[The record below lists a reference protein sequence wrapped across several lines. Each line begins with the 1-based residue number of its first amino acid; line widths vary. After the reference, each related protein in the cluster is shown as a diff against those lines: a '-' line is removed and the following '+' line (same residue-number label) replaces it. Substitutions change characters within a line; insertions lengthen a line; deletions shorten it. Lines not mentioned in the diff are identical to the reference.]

1 MNSFYKNKSITDYFK
16 LIILLIMFLFGLVF
30 KASTRDF
37 ILLVVL
43 VLIEF
48 AFKIGFK
55 YINSI
60 SYTIS
65 NKFYKNLLKMLN
77 IINLEFDFLFVYLF
91 FDSIFE
97 FNIKFFVGI
106 IFCILLVSIFIF
118 SFFISLNLKYEVLI
132 FRMPNE
138 SDRESILEIY
148 LEGAEALKN
157 DGVDQWQG
165 QYVPSF
171 KDIDEH
177 LGIDLYV
184 LEYHRKI
191 VSTVCLVEGIDE
203 DYESINGKWNTS
215 IPYIS
220 IHKVATSNKYKK
232 QSFAKKMMSY
242 IENLAK
248 RKRMDLRIDTHKD
261 NKKMRNFIIS
271 CGYKYTGEVV
281 LQGELERLAYDKKV
295 VYV

>member
-1 MNSFYKNKSITDYFK
+1 MNSFYKNKSITDYVK
-16 LIILLIMFLFGLVF
+16 LILLVIMFLFGFVF
-30 KASTRDF
+30 KASTRDY
-37 ILLVVL
+37 ILLIVL
-43 VLIEF
+43 VLVEF
-48 AFKIGFK
+48 AFKIGFN

-65 NKFYKNLLKMLN
+65 NKFHKNILKMLN
-77 IINLEFDFLFVYLF
+77 IINLEFDFLFIYIF

-106 IFCILLVSIFIF
+106 IFCILVISIIFF
-118 SFFISLNLKYEVLI
+118 SFFISLNLKYEVLK
-132 FRMPNE
+132 FRMANE

-148 LEGAEALKN
+148 LDGAEALKA
-157 DGVDQWQG
+157 DGVNQWQG
-165 QYVPSF
+165 QYIPSF
-171 KDIDEH
+171 KDIDKH

-184 LEYHRKI
+184 LEYHRR
-191 VSTVCLVEGIDE
+191 VLSTACLVEGIDE

-261 NKKMRNFIIS
+261 NKKMRNFIMS
-271 CGYKYTGEVV
+271 CGYKYAGEVI

-295 VYV
+295 L

>member
-1 MNSFYKNKSITDYFK
+1 MNSFYKNKNITDYVK
-16 LIILLIMFLFGLVF
+16 LILLGIMFLLSFVF
-30 KASTRDF
+30 KASTGDY
-37 ILLVVL
+37 ILLIVL
-43 VLIEF
+43 ILIEF

-65 NKFYKNLLKMLN
+65 NKFYKNILNMLN
-77 IINLEFDFLFVYLF
+77 IINFEFEFLFIYIF

-97 FNIKFFVGI
+97 FNIKYLVGI
-106 IFCILLVSIFIF
+106 IFGILVMSIIF
-118 SFFISLNLKYEVLI
+118 FSLFVSLNLKYEVLT
-132 FRMPNE
+132 FRMANE

-148 LEGAEALKN
+148 LEGAEALKT

-165 QYVPSF
+165 QYIPSF

-184 LEYHRKI
+184 LEYHRRV

-203 DYESINGKWNTS
+203 DYENIKGKWNTS

-220 IHKVATSNKYKK
+220 IHKVSTSNKYKK

-295 VYV
+295 L

>member
-1 MNSFYKNKSITDYFK
+1 MNSFYKNKNITDYVK
-16 LIILLIMFLFGLVF
+16 LILLGIMFLLSFVFKSSTGDYILLI
-30 KASTRDF
+30 
-37 ILLVVL
+37 VL
-43 VLIEF
+43 ILIEF

-65 NKFYKNLLKMLN
+65 NKFYKNILNMLN
-77 IINLEFDFLFVYLF
+77 IINFEFEFLFIYIF

-97 FNIKFFVGI
+97 FNIKYLVGI
-106 IFCILLVSIFIF
+106 IFGILVISIIF
-118 SFFISLNLKYEVLI
+118 FSLFVSLNLKYEVLT
-132 FRMPNE
+132 FRMANE

-148 LEGAEALKN
+148 LEGAEALKT

-203 DYESINGKWNTS
+203 DYENIKGKWNTS

-261 NKKMRNFIIS
+261 NKKMRNFIMS
-271 CGYKYTGEVV
+271 CGYKYAGEVI

-295 VYV
+295 L

>member
-1 MNSFYKNKSITDYFK
+1 MNSFYKNKNITDYVK
-16 LIILLIMFLFGLVF
+16 LILLGIMFLLSFVF
-30 KASTRDF
+30 KASTGDY
-37 ILLVVL
+37 ILLIVL
-43 VLIEF
+43 ILIEF

-65 NKFYKNLLKMLN
+65 NKFYKNILNMLN
-77 IINLEFDFLFVYLF
+77 IINFEFEFLFIYIF
-91 FDSIFE
+91 FDSIFK
-97 FNIKFFVGI
+97 FNIKYLTGI
-106 IFCILLVSIFIF
+106 IFGVLAISIIFF
-118 SFFISLNLKYEVLI
+118 SFFVSLNLKYEVLT
-132 FRMPNE
+132 FRMANE

-148 LEGAEALKN
+148 IEGANALKA

-165 QYVPSF
+165 KYVPSF

-203 DYESINGKWNTS
+203 DYENIKGKWNTS

-220 IHKVATSNKYKK
+220 IHKVATSNEYKK
-232 QSFAKKMMSY
+232 QSFGRKMMSY

-261 NKKMRNFIIS
+261 NKKMRNFIVS
-271 CGYKYTGEVV
+271 CGYKYAGEVV
-281 LQGELERLAYDKKV
+281 LQGELERLAYDKVIVK
-295 VYV
+295 

>member
-1 MNSFYKNKSITDYFK
+1 MNSFYKNKNITDYVK
-16 LIILLIMFLFGLVF
+16 LILLGIMFLLSFVF
-30 KASTRDF
+30 KASTGDY
-37 ILLVVL
+37 ILLIVL
-43 VLIEF
+43 ILIEF
-48 AFKIGFK
+48 AFKIGFN

-77 IINLEFDFLFVYLF
+77 IINLEFESLFIYIF
-91 FDSIFE
+91 FNSIFE

-132 FRMPNE
+132 FRMANE

-148 LEGAEALKN
+148 LEGSNTLKE

-165 QYVPSF
+165 KYVPSF

-184 LEYHRKI
+184 LEYHKRV
-191 VSTVCLVEGIDE
+191 VSTACLVEGIDE
-203 DYESINGKWNTS
+203 DYENIDGKWNTS

-271 CGYKYTGEVV
+271 CGYKYTGEVI
-281 LQGELERLAYDKKV
+281 LQGDLERLAYDKKV
-295 VYV
+295 L

>member
-1 MNSFYKNKSITDYFK
+1 MNSFYKNKSITDNFK
-16 LIILLIMFLFGLVF
+16 LIILLIMFLFGLSF
-30 KASTRDF
+30 KASTGDY
-37 ILLVVL
+37 ILLIVL
-43 VLIEF
+43 MLIEF
-48 AFKIGFK
+48 AFKIGVK

-65 NKFYKNLLKMLN
+65 IKFYKNILKMLN
-77 IINLEFDFLFVYLF
+77 IINFEFNFLFVYLF
-91 FDSIFE
+91 FDSIFK
-97 FNIKFFVGI
+97 FNIKYLTGI
-106 IFCILLVSIFIF
+106 IFGVLAISIILF
-118 SFFISLNLKYEVLI
+118 SFFISLNLKYEVLT
-132 FRMPNE
+132 FRMANE

-148 LEGAEALKN
+148 LEGAEALKT

-203 DYESINGKWNTS
+203 DYENIKGKWNTS

-261 NKKMRNFIIS
+261 NKKMRNFIMS
-271 CGYKYTGEVV
+271 CGYKYAGEVI

-295 VYV
+295 L

>member
-16 LIILLIMFLFGLVF
+16 FIFLSIMFLFGLVF
-30 KASTRDF
+30 KASTGDY

-65 NKFYKNLLKMLN
+65 NKFYKKILKMLN
-77 IINLEFDFLFVYLF
+77 IINFEFDFLFVYLF
-91 FDSIFE
+91 FDSIIK
-97 FNIKFFVGI
+97 FNIKYLVGI
-106 IFCILLVSIFIF
+106 IFSILVMSIIFF
-118 SFFISLNLKYEVLI
+118 SFFVSLNLKYEVLT
-132 FRMPNE
+132 FRMANE
-138 SDRESILEIY
+138 SDRESILNIY
-148 LEGAEALKN
+148 LEGANALKE

-171 KDIDEH
+171 KDVDEH
-177 LGIDLYV
+177 LGVDLYV
-184 LEYHRKI
+184 LEYHKRI
-191 VSTVCLVEGIDE
+191 VSTACLVEGIDE
-203 DYESINGKWNTS
+203 DYENIKGKWNTS

-220 IHKVATSNKYKK
+220 IHKVATSNEYKK
-232 QSFAKKMMSY
+232 QSFGRKMMSY
-242 IENLAK
+242 IENFAK

-271 CGYKYTGEVV
+271 CGYKYTGEVI
-281 LQGELERLAYDKKV
+281 LQGELERLGYDKKV
-295 VYV
+295 V

>member
-1 MNSFYKNKSITDYFK
+1 MNLFCNNKNLSDYVK
-16 LIILLIMFLFGLVF
+16 LIILVIMFLFGLSF
-30 KASTRDF
+30 KASTGDY
-37 ILLVVL
+37 ILLIVL
-43 VLIEF
+43 MLIEF
-48 AFKIGFK
+48 AFKIGVK

-65 NKFYKNLLKMLN
+65 IKFYKNILKMLN
-77 IINLEFDFLFVYLF
+77 IINFEFNFLFVYLF
-91 FDSIFE
+91 FDSIFK
-97 FNIKFFVGI
+97 FNIKYLTGI
-106 IFCILLVSIFIF
+106 IFGVLAISIILF

-132 FRMPNE
+132 FRMANE

-148 LEGAEALKN
+148 LEGAESLKA

-165 QYVPSF
+165 KYVPSF

-177 LGIDLYV
+177 LGVDLYV
-184 LEYHRKI
+184 LEYHKRI

-203 DYESINGKWNTS
+203 DYENINGKWNTS
-215 IPYIS
+215 LPYIS
-220 IHKVATSNKYKK
+220 IHKVATSNEYKK
-232 QSFAKKMMSY
+232 QSFGRKMMRY

-281 LQGELERLAYDKKV
+281 LQGELERLAYDKVIVK
-295 VYV
+295 

>member
-1 MNSFYKNKSITDYFK
+1 MNSFYKNKSITDYVK
-16 LIILLIMFLFGLVF
+16 LILLVIMFLFGFVF
-30 KASTRDF
+30 KASTRDY
-37 ILLVVL
+37 ILLIVL
-43 VLIEF
+43 VLVEF
-48 AFKIGFK
+48 AFKIGFN

-65 NKFYKNLLKMLN
+65 NKFHKNILKMLN
-77 IINLEFDFLFVYLF
+77 IINLEFDFLYGYMF

-97 FNIKFFVGI
+97 FNIKFFIGI
-106 IFCILLVSIFIF
+106 IFCILVISILVF
-118 SFFISLNLKYEVLI
+118 SFFISLNLKYEVLK
-132 FRMPNE
+132 FRMANE

-148 LEGAEALKN
+148 LDGVEALKA

-171 KDIDEH
+171 KDVDEH
-177 LGIDLYV
+177 LGVDLYV
-184 LEYHRKI
+184 LEYHKRI
-191 VSTVCLVEGIDE
+191 VSTACLIEGIDE
-203 DYESINGKWNTS
+203 DYENINGKWNTS
-215 IPYIS
+215 LPYIS

-261 NKKMRNFIIS
+261 NKKMRNFILS
-271 CGYKYTGEVV
+271 CGYKYTGEVI

-295 VYV
+295 L

>member
-1 MNSFYKNKSITDYFK
+1 MNLFCKNKNLSDYVK
-16 LIILLIMFLFGLVF
+16 LIILVIMFIFGLIF
-30 KASTRDF
+30 KASTGDY
-37 ILLVVL
+37 ILLIVL
-43 VLIEF
+43 ILIEF
-48 AFKIGFK
+48 AFKIGFN

-77 IINLEFDFLFVYLF
+77 IINLEFESLFIYIF

-97 FNIKFFVGI
+97 FNIKYLVGI
-106 IFCILLVSIFIF
+106 IFGILVMSIIF
-118 SFFISLNLKYEVLI
+118 FSLFVSLNLKYEVLT
-132 FRMPNE
+132 FRMANE

-148 LEGAEALKN
+148 IEGAEALKT

-203 DYESINGKWNTS
+203 DYENIKGKWNTS
-215 IPYIS
+215 LPYIS
-220 IHKVATSNKYKK
+220 IHKVATSNEYKK
-232 QSFAKKMMSY
+232 QSFGRKMMSY
-242 IENLAK
+242 IENFAK

-271 CGYKYTGEVV
+271 CGYKYTGEVI
-281 LQGELERLAYDKKV
+281 LQGELERLAYDKVIVK
-295 VYV
+295 

>member
-1 MNSFYKNKSITDYFK
+1 MNSFYKNKSIIDYFK
-16 LIILLIMFLFGLVF
+16 FIFLLIMFLFGLVF
-30 KASTRDF
+30 KASTGDY

-43 VLIEF
+43 MLIEF

-65 NKFYKNLLKMLN
+65 NKFYKKILKMLN
-77 IINLEFDFLFVYLF
+77 IINFEFNFLFVYLF
-91 FDSIFE
+91 FDSIFKL
-97 FNIKFFVGI
+97 NIKYLTGI
-106 IFCILLVSIFIF
+106 VFGVLAISIILF
-118 SFFISLNLKYEVLI
+118 SFFISLNLKYEVLT
-132 FRMPNE
+132 FRMANE
-138 SDRESILEIY
+138 LDRESILEIY
-148 LEGAEALKN
+148 LEGAEALKA
-157 DGVDQWQG
+157 DGVNQWQG
-165 QYVPSF
+165 KYVPSF

-184 LEYHRKI
+184 LEYHKKV
-191 VSTVCLVEGIDE
+191 VSTACLVEGIDE
-203 DYESINGKWNTS
+203 DYENIDGKWNTS

-242 IENLAK
+242 IENFAK
-248 RKRMDLRIDTHKD
+248 RKKMDLRIDTHKD

-295 VYV
+295 L

>member
-1 MNSFYKNKSITDYFK
+1 MNSFYKNKSITDYVK
-16 LIILLIMFLFGLVF
+16 LILLGIMFLLSFVF
-30 KASTRDF
+30 KASTGDY
-37 ILLVVL
+37 ILLIVL
-43 VLIEF
+43 ILIEF
-48 AFKIGFK
+48 AFKIGFN

-65 NKFYKNLLKMLN
+65 NKFYKNILKMLN
-77 IINLEFDFLFVYLF
+77 IINLEFESLFIYIF

-97 FNIKFFVGI
+97 FNIKYLVGI
-106 IFCILLVSIFIF
+106 IFGILVMSIIFF
-118 SFFISLNLKYEVLI
+118 SFFVSLNLKYEVLT
-132 FRMPNE
+132 FRMANE

-148 LEGAEALKN
+148 LEGAESLKN

-184 LEYHRKI
+184 LEYHKRV
-191 VSTVCLVEGIDE
+191 VSTACLVEGIDE
-203 DYESINGKWNTS
+203 DYENIDGKWNTS

-242 IENLAK
+242 IENFAK

-261 NKKMRNFIIS
+261 NKKMRNFIMS
-271 CGYKYTGEVV
+271 CGYKYTGEVI
-281 LQGELERLAYDKKV
+281 LQGDLERLAYDKKV
-295 VYV
+295 V

>member
-1 MNSFYKNKSITDYFK
+1 MNSFYKNKNITDYVK
-16 LIILLIMFLFGLVF
+16 LILLGIMFLLSFVF
-30 KASTRDF
+30 KASTGDY
-37 ILLVVL
+37 ILLIVL
-43 VLIEF
+43 ILIEF
-48 AFKIGFK
+48 AFKIGFN

-65 NKFYKNLLKMLN
+65 NKFYKNILKMLN
-77 IINLEFDFLFVYLF
+77 IINLEFESLFIYIF

-97 FNIKFFVGI
+97 FNIKYLVGI
-106 IFCILLVSIFIF
+106 IFGILVMSIIFF
-118 SFFISLNLKYEVLI
+118 SFFVSLNLNYEVLT
-132 FRMPNE
+132 FRMANE

-148 LEGAEALKN
+148 LEGAESLKN

-184 LEYHRKI
+184 LEYHKRV
-191 VSTVCLVEGIDE
+191 VSTACLVEGIDE
-203 DYESINGKWNTS
+203 DYENIDGKWNTS

-242 IENLAK
+242 IENFAK

-261 NKKMRNFIIS
+261 NKKMRNFIMS
-271 CGYKYTGEVV
+271 CGYKYTGEVI
-281 LQGELERLAYDKKV
+281 LQGDLERLAYDKKV
-295 VYV
+295 V

>member
-1 MNSFYKNKSITDYFK
+1 MNSFYKNKNITDYVK
-16 LIILLIMFLFGLVF
+16 LILLGIMFLLSFVF
-30 KASTRDF
+30 KASTGDY
-37 ILLVVL
+37 ILLIVL
-43 VLIEF
+43 ILIEF

-65 NKFYKNLLKMLN
+65 NKFYKNILNMLN
-77 IINLEFDFLFVYLF
+77 IINFEFEFLFIYIF

-97 FNIKFFVGI
+97 FNIKYLVGI
-106 IFCILLVSIFIF
+106 IFGILVMSIIFF
-118 SFFISLNLKYEVLI
+118 SFFVSLNLKYEVLT
-132 FRMPNE
+132 FRMANE

-148 LEGAEALKN
+148 LEGAESLKN

-203 DYESINGKWNTS
+203 DYENIKGKWNTS

-281 LQGELERLAYDKKV
+281 LQGELERLAYDKVIVK
-295 VYV
+295 

>member
-1 MNSFYKNKSITDYFK
+1 MNPFYKNKSITDNFK

-30 KASTRDF
+30 KASTGDF
-37 ILLVVL
+37 VLLVVL

-60 SYTIS
+60 NYTIS
-65 NKFYKNLLKMLN
+65 NNFYKNILKMLN
-77 IINLEFDFLFVYLF
+77 ILNFEFDFLFVYIF
-91 FDSIFE
+91 FDSILGLNVKYF
-97 FNIKFFVGI
+97 IGI
-106 IFCILLVSIFIF
+106 LFAILVISIFIF

-132 FRMPNE
+132 FRMANE

-148 LEGAEALKN
+148 LDGAEALKT

-171 KDIDEH
+171 KDVDEH
-177 LGIDLYV
+177 LGVDLYV

-203 DYESINGKWNTS
+203 DYENINGKWNTS
-215 IPYIS
+215 LPYIS
-220 IHKVATSNKYKK
+220 IHKVATSNEYKK
-232 QSFAKKMMSY
+232 QSFAKKMMY
-242 IENLAK
+242 YVENFAK
-248 RKRMDLRIDTHKD
+248 RKKMDLRIDTHKD
-261 NKKMRNFIIS
+261 NKKMRNFILS
-271 CGYKYTGEVV
+271 CGYKYTGEVI

-295 VYV
+295 L

>member
-1 MNSFYKNKSITDYFK
+1 MNSFYKNKSITDYVK
-16 LIILLIMFLFGLVF
+16 LILLVIMFSLGFVF

-37 ILLVVL
+37 VLLIVL
-43 VLIEF
+43 LLIEY

-65 NKFYKNLLKMLN
+65 NKFYKNILKMLN
-77 IINLEFDFLFVYLF
+77 IINFEFESLFIYIF

-97 FNIKFFVGI
+97 FNIKYLVGI
-106 IFCILLVSIFIF
+106 IFSILVMSIIFF
-118 SFFISLNLKYEVLI
+118 SFFVSLNLKYEVLT
-132 FRMPNE
+132 FRMANE
-138 SDRESILEIY
+138 SDRESILNIY
-148 LEGAEALKN
+148 LEGANALKE

-171 KDIDEH
+171 KDVDEH
-177 LGIDLYV
+177 LGVDLYV
-184 LEYHRKI
+184 LEYHKRI
-191 VSTVCLVEGIDE
+191 VSTACLVEGIDE
-203 DYESINGKWNTS
+203 DYENINGKWNTS
-215 IPYIS
+215 LPYIS

-281 LQGELERLAYDKKV
+281 LQGELERLAYDKVIVK
-295 VYV
+295 

>member
-1 MNSFYKNKSITDYFK
+1 MNSFYKNKSITDYVK
-16 LIILLIMFLFGLVF
+16 LILLGIMFLLSFVF
-30 KASTRDF
+30 KASTGDY
-37 ILLVVL
+37 ILLIVL
-43 VLIEF
+43 ILIEF
-48 AFKIGFK
+48 AFKIGFN

-65 NKFYKNLLKMLN
+65 NKFYKNILKMLN
-77 IINLEFDFLFVYLF
+77 IINLEFESLFIYIF

-97 FNIKFFVGI
+97 FNIKYLVGI
-106 IFCILLVSIFIF
+106 IFGILVMSIIFF
-118 SFFISLNLKYEVLI
+118 SFFVSLNLKYEVLT
-132 FRMPNE
+132 FRMANE

-148 LEGAEALKN
+148 LEGAESLKN

-184 LEYHRKI
+184 LEYHKRV
-191 VSTVCLVEGIDE
+191 VSTACLVEGIDE
-203 DYESINGKWNTS
+203 DYENIDGKWNTS

-242 IENLAK
+242 IENFAK

-261 NKKMRNFIIS
+261 NKKMRNFIVS
-271 CGYKYTGEVV
+271 CGYKYTGEVI
-281 LQGELERLAYDKKV
+281 LQGDLERLAYDKKV
-295 VYV
+295 V

>member
-1 MNSFYKNKSITDYFK
+1 MNSFYKNKSITDYVK
-16 LIILLIMFLFGLVF
+16 LIFLVIMFSLGFVF
-30 KASTRDF
+30 KASTGDY
-37 ILLVVL
+37 ILLIVL
-43 VLIEF
+43 MLIEF

-65 NKFYKNLLKMLN
+65 NKFYKNILNMLN
-77 IINLEFDFLFVYLF
+77 IINFEFEFLFIYIF

-97 FNIKFFVGI
+97 FNIKYLVGI
-106 IFCILLVSIFIF
+106 IFGILVISIIF
-118 SFFISLNLKYEVLI
+118 FSLFVSLNLKYEVLT
-132 FRMPNE
+132 FRMANE

-148 LEGAEALKN
+148 LEGAEALKT

-171 KDIDEH
+171 IDIDEH

-184 LEYHRKI
+184 LEYHRRV
-191 VSTVCLVEGIDE
+191 VSTACLVEGIDE
-203 DYESINGKWNTS
+203 DYENIKGKWNTS

-220 IHKVATSNKYKK
+220 IHKVATSTEYKK
-232 QSFAKKMMSY
+232 QSFGRKMMRY

-261 NKKMRNFIIS
+261 NKKMRNFIMC
-271 CGYKYTGEVV
+271 CGYKYAGEVI

-295 VYV
+295 L

>member
-1 MNSFYKNKSITDYFK
+1 MNPFYKNKSITDNFK

-30 KASTRDF
+30 KASTGDF
-37 ILLVVL
+37 VLLVVL

-60 SYTIS
+60 NYTIS
-65 NKFYKNLLKMLN
+65 NNFYKNILKMLN
-77 IINLEFDFLFVYLF
+77 ILNFEFDFLFVYIF
-91 FDSIFE
+91 FDSILGLNVKYF
-97 FNIKFFVGI
+97 IGI
-106 IFCILLVSIFIF
+106 LFAILVISIFIF

-132 FRMPNE
+132 FRMANE

-148 LEGAEALKN
+148 LDGAEALKT

-171 KDIDEH
+171 KDVDEH
-177 LGIDLYV
+177 LGVDLYV

-203 DYESINGKWNTS
+203 DYENINGKWNTS
-215 IPYIS
+215 LPYIS
-220 IHKVATSNKYKK
+220 IHKVATSNEYKK

-261 NKKMRNFIIS
+261 NKKMRNFILS
-271 CGYKYTGEVV
+271 CGYKYAGEVI

-295 VYV
+295 L

>member
-1 MNSFYKNKSITDYFK
+1 MNSFYKNKSITDNFK

-30 KASTRDF
+30 KASTGDF
-37 ILLVVL
+37 VLLVVL

-60 SYTIS
+60 NYTIS
-65 NKFYKNLLKMLN
+65 NNFYKNILKMLN
-77 IINLEFDFLFVYLF
+77 ILNFEFDFLFVYIF
-91 FDSIFE
+91 FDSILGLNVKYF
-97 FNIKFFVGI
+97 IGI
-106 IFCILLVSIFIF
+106 LFAILVISIFIF
-118 SFFISLNLKYEVLI
+118 SFFISLNLKYEVLT
-132 FRMPNE
+132 FRMANE
-138 SDRESILEIY
+138 SDRESILKIY

-171 KDIDEH
+171 KDVDEH
-177 LGIDLYV
+177 LGVDLYV

-203 DYESINGKWNTS
+203 DYENINGKWNTS
-215 IPYIS
+215 LPYIS
-220 IHKVATSNKYKK
+220 IHKVATSNEYKK
-232 QSFAKKMMSY
+232 QSFGRKMMSY
-242 IENLAK
+242 IENFAK
-248 RKRMDLRIDTHKD
+248 RRRMDLRIDTHKD

-281 LQGELERLAYDKKV
+281 LQGELERLAYDKNV
-295 VYV
+295 L

>member
-1 MNSFYKNKSITDYFK
+1 MNSFYKNKNITDYVK
-16 LIILLIMFLFGLVF
+16 LILLGIMFLLSFVF
-30 KASTRDF
+30 KASTGDY

-60 SYTIS
+60 NYTIS
-65 NKFYKNLLKMLN
+65 DKFYKKILKMLN
-77 IINLEFDFLFVYLF
+77 IINFEFDFLFVYLF
-91 FDSIFE
+91 FDSIFK
-97 FNIKFFVGI
+97 FNIKYLVGI
-106 IFCILLVSIFIF
+106 IFGVLVMSIILF
-118 SFFISLNLKYEVLI
+118 SFFISLNLKYEILT
-132 FRMPNE
+132 FRMANE
-138 SDRESILEIY
+138 SDRESILNIY
-148 LEGAEALKN
+148 LEGANALKE

-165 QYVPSF
+165 NYVPSF

-184 LEYHRKI
+184 LEYHRRV

-203 DYESINGKWNTS
+203 DYENIKGKWNTS
-215 IPYIS
+215 ILYIS

-281 LQGELERLAYDKKV
+281 LQGELERLAYDKVIVK
-295 VYV
+295 

>member
-1 MNSFYKNKSITDYFK
+1 MNSFYKNKNITDYVK
-16 LIILLIMFLFGLVF
+16 LILLGIMFLLSFVF
-30 KASTRDF
+30 KASTGDY
-37 ILLVVL
+37 ILLIVL
-43 VLIEF
+43 ILIEF
-48 AFKIGFK
+48 AFKIGFN

-77 IINLEFDFLFVYLF
+77 IINLEFESLFIYIF

-97 FNIKFFVGI
+97 FNIKYLVGI
-106 IFCILLVSIFIF
+106 IFGILVMSIIF
-118 SFFISLNLKYEVLI
+118 FSLFVSLNLKYEVLT
-132 FRMPNE
+132 FRMANE

-148 LEGAEALKN
+148 IEGAEALKT

-203 DYESINGKWNTS
+203 DYENIKGKWNTS

-281 LQGELERLAYDKKV
+281 LQGELERLAYDKVIVK
-295 VYV
+295 

>member
-1 MNSFYKNKSITDYFK
+1 MNSFYKNKSITDNFK

-37 ILLVVL
+37 VLLVVL

-65 NKFYKNLLKMLN
+65 NKFYKKILKMLN
-77 IINLEFDFLFVYLF
+77 IINFEFDFLFVYLF
-91 FDSIFE
+91 FDSIIK
-97 FNIKFFVGI
+97 FNIKYLVGI
-106 IFCILLVSIFIF
+106 IFSILVMSIIFF
-118 SFFISLNLKYEVLI
+118 SFFVSLNLKYEVLT
-132 FRMPNE
+132 FRMANE
-138 SDRESILEIY
+138 LDRESILNIY
-148 LEGAEALKN
+148 LEGANALKE

-171 KDIDEH
+171 KDVDEH
-177 LGIDLYV
+177 LGVDLYV
-184 LEYHRKI
+184 LEYHKRI
-191 VSTVCLVEGIDE
+191 VSTACLVEGIDE
-203 DYESINGKWNTS
+203 DYENINGKWNTS
-215 IPYIS
+215 LPYIS
-220 IHKVATSNKYKK
+220 IHKVATSNEYKK
-232 QSFAKKMMSY
+232 QSFGRKMMSY
-242 IENLAK
+242 IENFAK

-281 LQGELERLAYDKKV
+281 LQGELERLGYDKKV
-295 VYV
+295 V

>member
-1 MNSFYKNKSITDYFK
+1 MNSFYKNKSITDYVK
-16 LIILLIMFLFGLVF
+16 LILLVIMFLFGFVF
-30 KASTRDF
+30 KASTRDY
-37 ILLVVL
+37 ILLIVL
-43 VLIEF
+43 VLVEF
-48 AFKIGFK
+48 AFKIGFN

-65 NKFYKNLLKMLN
+65 NKFHKNILKMLN
-77 IINLEFDFLFVYLF
+77 IINLEFDFLYGYMF

-118 SFFISLNLKYEVLI
+118 SFFISLNLKYEVLK
-132 FRMPNE
+132 FRMANE

-148 LEGAEALKN
+148 LEGAESLKN

-184 LEYHRKI
+184 LEYHKRV
-191 VSTVCLVEGIDE
+191 VSTACLVEGIDE
-203 DYESINGKWNTS
+203 DYENIDGKWNTS

-261 NKKMRNFIIS
+261 NKKMRNFILS
-271 CGYKYTGEVV
+271 CGYKYTGEVI

-295 VYV
+295 L